1 MTTSTAQRMTWKGK
15 AWRSLDEL
23 VAAGDS
29 RRGTLLITGATGFLG
44 GHFLYWW
51 RRSGG
56 RAVAI
61 ARAPDERSAR
71 QRLMLRQQE
80 SAAAYAHVAASDLDA
95 ITAVPGDVRLPL
107 CGLKTAHLKA
117 LRTENIESV
126 WHFAANLRFEKGQSS
141 ELIADNVGGTRNA
154 MAMAKAVGARRFVYI
169 STAYSCGVADGPVE
183 EELHSLAGPFN
194 NAYEESKCRAEHLVL
209 SSSST
214 LGLQS
219 NILRPSIVVGPSTT
233 WRSGGSQSG
242 FYGLLE
248 RLQRLSGLPPEAALR
263 PIRIAGRSTAQLN
276 LVPVDA
282 VIRDCL
288 NLRAADFPGDPIIHL
303 TSLGGPMMCEAA
315 EVASE
320 LLGLP
325 PIRIAKPEGELSHA
339 ERWLSSQLR
348 FYLPYLRF
356 TGQFARSLPGPT
368 NLDLHDLRGLV
379 ANYARS
385 NFAAPRAN
393 IASPATALGVVPDS
407 CPSDIE
413 RQHGED
419 FPT

>member
-1 MTTSTAQRMTWKGK
+1 MTISTAQRMTWKGK

-23 VAAGDS
+23 VAASDS
-29 RRGTLLITGATGFLG
+29 RGGTVLITGATGFLG

-56 RAVAI
+56 RAVAV
-61 ARAPDERSAR
+61 ARAADERSAR
-71 QRLMLRQQE
+71 QRLMLRQRE
-80 SAAAYAHVAASDLDA
+80 SAAAYAHVAASDLGA
-95 ITAVPGDVRLPL
+95 ITTVPGDVRLPL
-107 CGLKTAHLKA
+107 CGLKAAHVNALK
-117 LRTENIESV
+117 TENIESV

-154 MAMAKAVGARRFVYI
+154 MAMAKAVGARRFVHI
-169 STAYSCGVADGPVE
+169 STAYSCGAADGRVE
-183 EELHSLAGPFN
+183 EELHSLTGPFN
-194 NAYEESKCRAEHLVL
+194 NAYEESKCRAEHLVI
-209 SSSST
+209 SSSSA

-219 NILRPSIVVGPSTT
+219 SILRPSIVVGPSTT
-233 WRSGGSQSG
+233 WRSGGSESG

-248 RLQRLSGLPPEAALR
+248 RLQRLSSLPPEKALQ

-288 NLRAADFPGDPIIHL
+288 NLRAADFPGNPIIHL

-315 EVASE
+315 DVASE

-325 PIRIAKPEGELSHA
+325 PIRIGKPEGELSHA
-339 ERWLSSQLR
+339 ERWLGSQLR

-356 TGQFARSLPGPT
+356 TGQFARSLPSPT

-385 NFAAPRAN
+385 NFAATRAK
-393 IASPATALGVVPDS
+393 IIGPAAVPSAVPDT
-407 CPSDIE
+407 CPSGIGS
-413 RQHGED
+413 QHGDEI
-419 FPT
+419 PS